1 MGKVSR
7 VLRCYNCGAVLQT
20 KKKNEKGF
28 IPIEVLDEY
37 KGDGRVLYCQKCF
50 DFMKGLN
57 TGALEQSIDK
67 ATAKILDDA
76 VATDAFIV
84 WVLDL
89 FTFNGTLNPDIVKK
103 IKKLRVA
110 VIGTHRDLFSTLV
123 KEETFTR
130 FINERFNEVGISPES
145 ITILSNE
152 GEADMQGLMDYFNK
166 ARKAHDIYIIGSRNS
181 GKTSLI
187 NGLLKNYVNKTKWPI
202 KTENY
207 RDTNVKVMSIP
218 LSNSSFIYEL
228 PGFSLATSV
237 VGKVEKDVQKMITPR
252 RRIET
257 HYRTLTKGDALA
269 IGSLAYFSICSGKP
283 TAIKFYCAEGVEIK
297 KLSADKVDDFLE
309 ENNRKRLLRPVS
321 ERVNNFRDYDLF
333 EYTMENDGEVHDI
346 SIEGLG
352 WISFAAKGQ
361 VIRVMFPKGA
371 ALKESLAKLR

>member
-28 IPIEVLDEY
+28 IPDEVMDQY
-37 KGDGRVLYCQKCF
+37 DGDGRVLYCQKCF

-57 TGALEQSIDK
+57 MGALEQNVDK

-76 VATDAFIV
+76 VATDAYIL

-89 FTFNGTLNPDIVKK
+89 FTFNGTLNPDIVSR
-103 IKKLRVA
+103 IKKLKVA
-110 VIGTHRDLFSTLV
+110 VIGTHRDLFSSLV
-123 KEETFTR
+123 KDETFVR
-130 FINERFNEVGISPES
+130 FINERFEECGITPES
-145 ITILSNE
+145 VTILGNE
-152 GEADMQGLMDYFNK
+152 DEVDIPALIDHFNEA
-166 ARKAHDIYIIGSRNS
+166 RRAHDIYIIGSKNS

-187 NGLLKNYVNKTKWPI
+187 NRMLKYYVNKTKWPI

-207 RDTNVKVMSIP
+207 RGTNVKVMSIP
-218 LSNSSFIYEL
+218 LSNSSFMYEL

-237 VGKVEKDVQKMITPR
+237 VGNVEKDVQKLIMPR
-252 RRIET
+252 RKIET
-257 HYRTLTKGDALA
+257 HYRTIAKGDAIAL
-269 IGSLAYFSICSGKP
+269 GSLAYFEMCNGKS
-283 TAIKFYCAEGVEIK
+283 TAIKLYCAEGVEIK
-297 KLSADKVDDFLE
+297 KLPADKVDEFLE
-309 ENNRKRLLRPVS
+309 ENSRKRLLRPVS
-321 ERVNNFRDYDLF
+321 ERINNFRDYDLF
-333 EYTMENDGEVHDI
+333 EYTMESDGQIHDI

-371 ALKESLAKLR
+371 ALKESLGKLR